1 MKPLLAI
8 ATLVLGLFVATP
20 SNAADKLRVFACE
33 PEWGALAQELGGDR
47 IDVFVATS
55 ALQDVHQIEAKPSL
69 IARIRRADLT
79 VCSGADLEVG
89 WLPQLVRQSGNPKV
103 AGGNGVF
110 AAAAQ
115 VQTLQKP
122 AVLDRAAG
130 DVHPQGNPHVQL
142 DPYRLLAVAK
152 ALDARLV
159 LLDPANAAFYQQ
171 RLADFST
178 RWSAAIKRWEAKA
191 TPLKG
196 RNLVVHH
203 DSWIYLTQWLGMNQV
218 GALEPKPGVPP
229 TSAHLAALV
238 ATAKSA
244 NALAIVRA
252 AYQDRKASEWLS
264 QRTGVPAVALPFTVG
279 GDAKSRDLFG
289 MYDSTLDILLGAAR

>member
-171 RLADFST
+171 RLADFSG

-191 TPLKG
+191 APLKG